1 VATHGRVVIAVDVGG
16 TTIKGAAF
24 DAAGVGLADLVVAT
38 PSGADPAATL
48 AAVREAVRA
57 LVVRFGAGVEA
68 VGVVVPGTVDAAA
81 GVVGFSA
88 NLGWRELSLVAVLEA
103 DTGVPVRIDNDVR
116 AAGLAERTV
125 GCTVGVDDYLLAV
138 IGTGISGEVRVAG
151 RTVVGAGSA
160 AGEFGHA
167 PVWPDGELCPCGQRG
182 CLERYASAA
191 AISRRY
197 AERHHTAV
205 SESAEA
211 IAGRRDH
218 DPVARRT
225 WTEAVDALAIA
236 FASYTMVLDP
246 TMIVI
251 AGGLSGAGEALVAPL
266 RIALAERVV
275 WREPPAVRLSPL
287 GARGGLIGAALTA
300 WAASGRTALAG
311 WRGATGPI

>member
-1 VATHGRVVIAVDVGG
+1 VVAVDVGG

-24 DAAGVGLADLVVAT
+24 DAAGVRRSDLVVAT
-38 PSGADPAATL
+38 PPGADATAIL
-48 AAVREAVRA
+48 AAVRGAVRELA
-57 LVVRFGAGVEA
+57 ARSGAGLAA

-88 NLGWRELSLVAVLEA
+88 NLGWRELPLVEVLQA

-125 GCTVGVDDYLLAV
+125 GCAAGISDYLLTV

-151 RTVVGAGSA
+151 RTVIGAGAA

-167 PVWPDGELCPCGQRG
+167 PVWPDGEPCPCGQRG

-197 AERHHTAV
+197 AERLHADV
-205 SESAEA
+205 LEPAEA
-211 IAGRRDH
+211 IAARREV

-225 WTEAVDALAIA
+225 WTEAVEALAIA

-266 RIALAERVV
+266 RGALAERVV
-275 WREPPAVRLSPL
+275 WRDPPVVRLSPL

-300 WAASGRTALAG
+300 WGAAGRLELPG
-311 WRGATGPI
+311 WRSLTKT